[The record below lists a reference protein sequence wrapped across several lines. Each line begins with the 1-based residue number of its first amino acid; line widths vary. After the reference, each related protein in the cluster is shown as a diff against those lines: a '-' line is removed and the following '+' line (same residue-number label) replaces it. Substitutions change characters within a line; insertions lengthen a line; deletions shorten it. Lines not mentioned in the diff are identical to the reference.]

1 MGNDM
6 DEASVVEQVAAIL
19 KERGLTVSVA
29 EACTSGLIASK
40 LTSVSGSSRY
50 FIGGVLAYANEVK
63 EGVLGVPK
71 GVMVMEG
78 SVSPV
83 TAREM
88 AKGARCLIGTNL
100 AIAATGVMG
109 PTGGTRTKP
118 VGLFFVAV
126 AGDDI
131 DVCVERRFS
140 GDRGANRESA
150 SDAAI
155 ELLRDVLLGNGLES
169 EIPVRA

>member
-1 MGNDM
+1 MGED
-6 DEASVVEQVAAIL
+6 AVVEQVAEIL
-19 KERGLTVSVA
+19 KKRRLTVSVA

-50 FIGGVLAYANEVK
+50 FLGGVLAYANEVK

-71 GVMVMEG
+71 GVMIMEG

-88 AKGARCLIGTNL
+88 ANGARRLIGTDL
-100 AIAATGVMG
+100 AVAATGVMG

-126 AGDDI
+126 EGDDV

-140 GDRGANRESA
+140 GGRAENRESA
-150 SDAAI
+150 SNAAI
-155 ELLRDVLLGNGLES
+155 ELLRDILLGS
-169 EIPVRA
+169 IPEPEVPTRD

>member
-1 MGNDM
+1 MEG
-6 DEASVVEQVAAIL
+6 ASIVEQVAEAL

-50 FIGGVLAYANEVK
+50 FLGGVLAYANQVK

-78 SVSPV
+78 SVSPI

-88 AKGARCLIGTNL
+88 AKGARRLIGTDL
-100 AIAATGVMG
+100 AVAATGVMG
-109 PTGGTRTKP
+109 PTGGTRAKP
-118 VGLFFVAV
+118 VGLFYVAV
-126 AGDDI
+126 AGEDI

-140 GDRGANRESA
+140 GDRAENRESA
-150 SDAAI
+150 SNAAI
-155 ELLRDVLLGNGLES
+155 ELLRDMLLGNSPGS
-169 EIPVRA
+169 EIPARD

>member
-1 MGNDM
+1 M
-6 DEASVVEQVAAIL
+6 EEHSVVEQVAGLL
-19 KERGLTVSVA
+19 KERRLTVSVA

-50 FIGGVLAYANEVK
+50 FLGGVLAYANQVK

-78 SVSPV
+78 SVSPI

-88 AKGARCLIGTNL
+88 AKGARRLIGTDL
-100 AIAATGVMG
+100 AVAATGVMG

-131 DVCVERRFS
+131 DVCVERHFS
-140 GDRGANRESA
+140 GGRAENRESA
-150 SDAAI
+150 SNAAI
-155 ELLRDVLLGNGLES
+155 ELLRDILLGNSIES
-169 EIPVRA
+169 EVPARD

>member
-1 MGNDM
+1 M
-6 DEASVVEQVAAIL
+6 DDRSVVEQVAAIL
-19 KERGLTVSVA
+19 KERGLTVCVA

-50 FIGGVLAYANEVK
+50 FVGGVLAYANEVK

-78 SVSPV
+78 SVSPG

-88 AKGARCLIGTNL
+88 AKGARRLIGTDL
-100 AIAATGVMG
+100 AVAATGVMG

-126 AGDDI
+126 TGDDI

-155 ELLRDVLLGNGLES
+155 ELLRDVLLGNSLES

>member
-1 MGNDM
+1 MA
-6 DEASVVEQVAAIL
+6 EVSVVEQVAEAL

-50 FIGGVLAYANEVK
+50 FLGGVLAYANEVK

-88 AKGARCLIGTNL
+88 AKGARRVIGTDL
-100 AIAATGVMG
+100 AVAATGVMG

-126 AGDDI
+126 AGEDI

-140 GDRGANRESA
+140 GDRAENRESA
-150 SDAAI
+150 ADAAI
-155 ELLRDVLLGNGLES
+155 ELLRDVLLDKGPDS
-169 EIPVRA
+169 EVPTGV

>member
-1 MGNDM
+1 MSEGPI
-6 DEASVVEQVAAIL
+6 VEQVAEAL

-40 LTSVSGSSRY
+40 LTSVSGSSKY
-50 FIGGVLAYANEVK
+50 FLGGVLAYANEVK

-71 GVMVMEG
+71 GVMIMEG

-88 AKGARCLIGTNL
+88 AKGARRLTGTDL
-100 AIAATGVMG
+100 AVAATGVMG

-126 AGDDI
+126 AGEDI

-140 GDRGANRESA
+140 GDRAENRESA
-150 SDAAI
+150 ANAAI
-155 ELLRDVLLGNGLES
+155 ELLRDVLLDRSPES
-169 EIPVRA
+169 EIPAGI